1 MKTTNRMEYLP
12 TEPALRIFMRAR
24 ELEAR
29 GVDVFHLEIG
39 EPDFSTPK
47 KIVAAG
53 VKALQNQETH
63 YTDSRGIGEL
73 REAVAS
79 YYNRKYNVDV
89 SGEQV
94 VVTMG
99 VSPALLTVLSIIIE
113 SPGDEVILG
122 NPCYPCYPNF
132 INYLNGKPVFVPAR
146 AEDGF
151 QPLPREIKKRIGPRT
166 KAIMVNSPSNPAGTL
181 MPPEHLEEISSF
193 GVPVISDEIYHGLTY
208 GKPARSTLEFADNTF
223 VLNGF
228 SKLFAM
234 TGWRLG
240 YIIAPRESVR
250 ALQILQQ
257 NFFISP
263 NAFVQRAAV
272 TALTEEHPEIGEM
285 IELYDKRRRFLIKEL
300 PALGLNFPVEP
311 DGAFYF
317 FINAEHAGLD
327 SYKLAFDILEKAGV
341 ALAPGIDFGASGEGH
356 LRISYANS
364 LDNLAEG
371 VRRLKKYFAEID

>member
-1 MKTTNRMEYLP
+1 MRTRIEQQIKPFIVMEVL
-12 TEPALRIFMRAR
+12 ERALK
-24 ELEAR
+24 LEAE
-29 GVDVFHLEIG
+29 GKSIIHMEIG

-151 QPLPREIKKRIGPRT
+151 QPLPREIKKRIGPHT